1 MEVVFFFVVRVISST
16 RFWRFLENTENVVK
30 YLLVLCILIPTPC
43 NATIKMQERL
53 PGDDLK
59 RFQPTALTR
68 EQLSTSALLVC

>member
-1 MEVVFFFVVRVISST
+1 MEVFFFFVVGVISST
-16 RFWRFLENTENVVK
+16 QFWRVLENTENVVK
-30 YLLVLCILIPTPC
+30 YLLVLGILIPTPC
-43 NATIKMQERL
+43 NATVKMQERL